1 MTSYCCHN
9 DLPCLSSISI
19 KSNPFDFLL
28 SENTRHEYH
37 SKDGMSLTSYW
48 VNEIE
53 ITLSLW
59 PSALSSL
66 IVISFISFGRRSVPG
81 SSVLTGFMLVDV
93 LASASL
99 LDDDDDSWSIRR
111 GLSSFKCGSITIS
124 PAPSCSNF
132 GLLEPESPP

>member
-1 MTSYCCHN
+1 MSTESRYGIAR
-9 DLPCLSSISI
+9 LYMESI
-19 KSNPFDFLL
+19 
-28 SENTRHEYH
+28 
-37 SKDGMSLTSYW
+37 
-48 VNEIE
+48 EIE

-66 IVISFISFGRRSVPG
+66 IVISFISFGSRSVPG

-99 LDDDDDSWSIRR
+99 LDDDEDSWSIRI
-111 GLSSFKCGSITIS
+111 GLSSVKCGSITIS